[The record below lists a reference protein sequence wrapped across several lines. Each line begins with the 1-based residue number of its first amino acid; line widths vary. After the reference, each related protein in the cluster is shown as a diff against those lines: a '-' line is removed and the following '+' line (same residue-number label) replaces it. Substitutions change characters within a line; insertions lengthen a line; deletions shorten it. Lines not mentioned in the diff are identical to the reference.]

1 MFEFVRKH
9 NKIMMFLMFL
19 LIIPAFVLVGVDGYQ
34 RMNDAGAAV
43 AKVASYSITQGEW
56 DAAHKSEVDR
66 LRATRPD
73 LDVKLLDS
81 PQARYVTLERLV
93 RERVIAEAMNSSLL
107 AISDKRLAAELQQI
121 PAIAAMKKP
130 DGTIDKERYV
140 QLAASQGLT
149 PEGLEA
155 RIRQDLSRR
164 QVEAGLG
171 ASAFAPQAVA
181 DMGLNA
187 FFERR
192 DVQVARF
199 TLAEFASQ
207 IKIGDAD
214 IEEFFKANSA
224 LFQTAET
231 VDLQYLVFDVEA
243 VKKTVTVNDADV
255 RTYYE
260 QNNARLQ
267 SKEERRA
274 SHILINAPK
283 DMPAAEREK
292 AKAAA
297 QDLLQKVK
305 AKPDTFVQ
313 LATKFSQDSGSA
325 AKGGDLDFFARGA
338 MVKPFEDAAF
348 SLKKGDIS
356 DLVES
361 DFGFHIIRLTDIKTP
376 SVPSFESVRE
386 KLVTE
391 LKAQQAQRKF
401 AELAEQ
407 FTNGVYEQADSLQP
421 VAERLKLDIQIA
433 SNVQRKAA
441 PGAKGV
447 LSNAKLLA
455 AVFSADAIEKKH
467 NTEAIETGPSQ
478 LVAARVTKH
487 EAARTRA
494 LDEVRGE
501 VKARLLQSR
510 SQEAAKKEGQSKLKT
525 WQAQADEGKLSAAMV
540 LSRDQAPAL
549 NPRLMEAIMHADTA
563 KLPAWVGLDVGG
575 EGYAIAR
582 INKVLP
588 RNPAPAGATE
598 QERGQVVRWLAGA
611 ESDAYYEVIKA
622 RFKVQIKVP
631 RPSDNS
637 TAVGATE

>member
-1 MFEFVRKH
+1 M
-9 NKIMMFLMFL
+9 
-19 LIIPAFVLVGVDGYQ
+19 
-34 RMNDAGAAV
+34 
-43 AKVASYSITQGEW
+43 
-56 DAAHKSEVDR
+56 
-66 LRATRPD
+66 
-73 LDVKLLDS
+73 
-81 PQARYVTLERLV
+81 
-93 RERVIAEAMNSSLL
+93 
-107 AISDKRLAAELQQI
+107 
-121 PAIAAMKKP
+121 
-130 DGTIDKERYV
+130 
-140 QLAASQGLT
+140 
-149 PEGLEA
+149 
-155 RIRQDLSRR
+155 
-164 QVEAGLG
+164 
-171 ASAFAPQAVA
+171 
-181 DMGLNA
+181 
-187 FFERR
+187 
-192 DVQVARF
+192 
-199 TLAEFASQ
+199 
-207 IKIGDAD
+207 
-214 IEEFFKANSA
+214 EEFFKANSA

-313 LATKFSQDSGSA
+313 LATKFSQDPGSA

-510 SQEAAKKEGQSKLKT
+510 SQEAAKKEGQGKLKA

-582 INKVLP
+582 
-588 RNPAPAGATE
+588 
-598 QERGQVVRWLAGA
+598 
-611 ESDAYYEVIKA
+611 
-622 RFKVQIKVP
+622 
-631 RPSDNS
+631 
-637 TAVGATE
+637 